1 VRALRRYVALRA
13 NAEPVLRA
21 GIDSAR
27 ARLAGLVGR

>member
-1 VRALRRYVALRA
+1 VALRA

-27 ARLAGLVGR
+27 ARLAALVGR